1 NPRVVPRYHSRLT
14 KLTSRCCVVMVN
26 TTSRKKNRSRKRR
39 EMVAAKMPH
48 KTAAGRTV
56 KPRKF
61 LASDIGGSALQVTHP
76 PVTPLP
82 ATKPDLAWGQY
93 CVCPLTSAA
102 RARKHDTIERRQPA
116 TAAGKH
122 AIRCIPRRRANRRKR
137 RLAKPGISRQ
147 KKRVRSRCSAIS

>member
-1 NPRVVPRYHSRLT
+1 MNPKLAGQYQRRCPSCGRSNELNRTLSARMSTVENSNPRVVPRYHSRLT

-93 CVCPLTSAA
+93 CVCPL
-102 RARKHDTIERRQPA
+102 
-116 TAAGKH
+116 
-122 AIRCIPRRRANRRKR
+122 
-137 RLAKPGISRQ
+137 
-147 KKRVRSRCSAIS
+147 